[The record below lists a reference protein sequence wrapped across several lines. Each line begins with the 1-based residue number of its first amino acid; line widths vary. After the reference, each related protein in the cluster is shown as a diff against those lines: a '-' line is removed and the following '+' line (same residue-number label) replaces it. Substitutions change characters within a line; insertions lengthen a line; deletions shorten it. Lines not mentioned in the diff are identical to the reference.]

1 MLLLLRSHCRLEEAE
16 ERYRNREAREEDLAL
31 IEQLKMALTSR
42 EQEMQQLIVSY
53 IHAMWL
59 FVIWFV

>member
-1 MLLLLRSHCRLEEAE
+1 VLLLLRSHCRLEEAE